1 MTKSKL
7 IRGIIYKRTSPSG
20 KSYIGQTIDENRR
33 NNEWNNLK
41 RPYSGGVIDSA
52 RKKYGP
58 ENFRYEVWFLNSTN
72 KE

>member
-7 IRGIIYKRTSPSG
+7 IRGIIYKRTNPSG

-41 RPYSGGVIDSA
+41 NHILGELLIM
-52 RKKYGP
+52 
-58 ENFRYEVWFLNSTN
+58 
-72 KE
+72 